1 MLFKKTLKVASATAL
16 WMVALLGATSA
27 MAQAYSAEALTG
39 AEDDV
44 SFAVNTA
51 TADGF
56 RTTFDL
62 GARLAYQMRTDTV
75 HVRVAAE
82 GVLAFASGNGP
93 SLGYWALDTEDAADA
108 MIDEEMDALADI
120 SDGAMSADGDAWVF
134 TTTAITNARSVRL
147 AVTIPTRPNDP
158 DAMVKG
164 IGSGG
169 VSLAVYG
176 TADREGAEFGDD
188 TAIAGPM
195 SEDVLAVARSVSVAP
210 LSSDLIASAA
220 SRFTAIKGMEDAQA
234 PYEASLG
241 GFHIS
246 INATHLGPD
255 GMVLG
260 DDADY
265 TAVGLVGSTK
275 FSSDAGFAFA
285 SGFRF
290 AGVPD
295 ANGGACSGVS
305 PDTAMTAAGAV
316 EGNGPGITTSPL
328 SEVEEGED
336 APDAN
341 EVIGAIKEGPWY
353 LCVSIDNENEV
364 EIAVGDYSLDVTLGT
379 GAMDT
384 RPFPAVGDG
393 PFTVGRITHDGT
405 TVQIP
410 YLTTYEGYNQRIVI
424 VNRSKEDVAYSMT
437 FSTEADV
444 TATPGMAA
452 EGMANGGATTV
463 LRAVDVVTIEGGNR
477 ASAQVV
483 LLADPAK
490 LDMATQ
496 VVNKMGG
503 GTDTVV
509 LESR

>member
-27 MAQAYSAEALTG
+27 MAQMTYSAEALTG
-39 AEDDV
+39 ADDDD
-44 SFAVNTA
+44 SFAVNH
-51 TADGF
+51 ADGF
-56 RTTFDL
+56 TARFDL
-62 GARLAYQMRTDTV
+62 TPRLAFQMRSNPV
-75 HVRVAAE
+75 YFRVAAE
-82 GVLAFASGNGP
+82 GVLAFTTGNEP
-93 SLGYWALDTEDAADA
+93 TLGYLTAAAGDE
-108 MIDEEMDALADI
+108 IDETMGNPQNVALEA
-120 SDGAMSADGDAWVF
+120 SADGMALVGTLASVSDDPASIQMVLSIAGNTANADA
-134 TTTAITNARSVRL
+134 T
-147 AVTIPTRPNDP
+147 VT
-158 DAMVKG
+158 G
-164 IGSGG
+164 IGAGG
-169 VSLAVYG
+169 VSLAVYSG
-176 TADREGAEFGDD
+176 DDGLEGAEFGDD
-188 TAIAGPM
+188 NAVLGPT
-195 SEDVLAVARSVSVAP
+195 SKDLLTVARSVAVAP

-246 INATHLGPD
+246 VSPTHLDPD
-255 GMVLG
+255 GAVLG
-260 DDADY
+260 TEQAAAY
-265 TAVGLVGSTK
+265 MTVGLVGSTK

-290 AGVPD
+290 AGMPAD
-295 ANGGACSGVS
+295 GGGACSGAS
-305 PDTAMTAAGAV
+305 PDPAMTAAGAV

-328 SEVEEGED
+328 SEVKEGDD

-341 EVIGAIKEGPWY
+341 EVIGGIKEGPWY

-364 EIAVGDYSLDVTLGT
+364 EIPVGDYSLDVTLGT
-379 GAMDT
+379 GATDT

-483 LLADPAK
+483 LLSDPAK